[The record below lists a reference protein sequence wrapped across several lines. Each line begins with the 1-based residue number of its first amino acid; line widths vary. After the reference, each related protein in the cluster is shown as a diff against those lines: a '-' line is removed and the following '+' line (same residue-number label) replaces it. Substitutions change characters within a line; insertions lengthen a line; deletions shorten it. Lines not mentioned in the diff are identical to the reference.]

1 MPYFDTHAHVASK
14 QLREKLPDVLKSA
27 RSAGVEKIL
36 AISADLQ
43 ELRETQS
50 LDISKSRVKI
60 YFSFGLHPYS
70 AKQLSEISGKMLDDL
85 FSRKEFI
92 SVGEVGLDY
101 YREIPLKE
109 EQRKT
114 FKYFLDYAA
123 SRSLPVCVHCRDAY
137 EDVVKMLKTH
147 SIDKSPVIIH
157 CFSGTKN
164 HALAFENMGC
174 YISFT
179 GNITFPKSDDI
190 RSAAVSLKGTTIL
203 TETDCPYLSPQ
214 WKRGKI
220 NEPSNVAGIT
230 DYIAELRGENK
241 TVFAERVYLN
251 ASRAFKLD

>member
-27 RSAGVEKIL
+27 HFAGVEKIL
-36 AISADLQ
+36 SISADLQ

-50 LDISKSRVKI
+50 LDVSKSRVEVS
-60 YFSFGLHPYS
+60 FSFGLHPYS
-70 AKQLSEISGKMLDDL
+70 AKQLSEISEKMLDDL

-101 YREIPLKE
+101 YRGIAPKE

-123 SRSLPVCVHCRDAY
+123 SRNLPVCVHCRGAY

-147 SIDKSPVIIH
+147 SVDKSSVIMH

-164 HALAFENMGC
+164 HALELEDMGC
-174 YISFT
+174 YISFA
-179 GNITFPKSDDI
+179 GNITFPKSEDI
-190 RSAAVSLKGTTIL
+190 RSAAVSLKDTTIL

-241 TVFAERVYLN
+241 TTFAERVYLN
-251 ASRAFKLD
+251 ANKAFGLK

>member
-1 MPYFDTHAHVASK
+1 MPYFDTHAHMVSK
-14 QLREKLPDVLKSA
+14 QLKQKFTDVLQSA
-27 RSAGVEKIL
+27 RFNGVEKIL
-36 AISADLQ
+36 SISADLQ

-70 AKQLSEISGKMLDDL
+70 AKHLCEISGKMLDDL
-85 FSRKEFI
+85 FSREEFI
-92 SVGEVGLDY
+92 AVGEVGLDY
-101 YREIPLKE
+101 YREVVPKE
-109 EQRKT
+109 EQKKT

-147 SIDKSPVIIH
+147 SVDNSPVIMH
-157 CFSGTKN
+157 CFSGTKD
-164 HALAFENMGC
+164 HALALENMGC
-174 YISFT
+174 YISFS
-179 GNITFPKSDDI
+179 GNITFPKSDDV
-190 RSAAVSLKGTTIL
+190 RLAAVSLKDTTIL

-214 WKRGKI
+214 WKRGKM

-230 DYIAELRGENK
+230 DYIAELRGESK

-251 ASRAFKLD
+251 ANKVFGLE

>member
-1 MPYFDTHAHVASK
+1 MPYFDTHAHVVSK
-14 QLREKLPDVLKSA
+14 QLGKTLPDVLKSA
-27 RSAGVEKIL
+27 HSAGVEKIL
-36 AISADLQ
+36 SISADLQ

-70 AKQLSEISGKMLDDL
+70 AKQLNEISEKMLDDL

-101 YREIPLKE
+101 YREIAPKE
-109 EQRKT
+109 EQKKT

-123 SRSLPVCVHCRDAY
+123 SRNLPVCVHCRDAY
-137 EDVVKMLKTH
+137 EEVVKMLKTH
-147 SIDKSPVIIH
+147 SVDESPVIMH

-164 HALAFENMGC
+164 HALELEDMGC
-174 YISFT
+174 YISFA
-179 GNITFPKSDDI
+179 GNITFPKSNDI
-190 RSAAVSLKGTTIL
+190 RLAAVSLKDTTIL

-230 DYIAELRGENK
+230 DYIADLRGENK
-241 TVFAERVYLN
+241 TAFIDKIYSN
-251 ASRAFKLD
+251 AGKAFKLG